1 MASKWYRLTIEDESS
16 MTAVAYKTLEE
27 MVVCICKKFIKT
39 GGAEKLE
46 QVVHSVVIAEKG
58 TGYDFRSGI
67 PPVT

>member
-1 MASKWYRLTIEDESS
+1 MTSKWYRLTIEDESS
-16 MTAVAYKTLEE
+16 MAAVAFKTLEE
-27 MVVCICKKFIKT
+27 VMVYICKKFMKT

-46 QVVHSVVIAEKG
+46 QVVHSAVIAEKG